1 MTKLIDFSFAF
12 IFWLIGFS
20 SLVMSIVHQRGDFMF
35 YAIACSIMA
44 WLMFKEYQKSQK
56 AETNNA

>member
-1 MTKLIDFSFAF
+1 MTKLVDFSFAF
-12 IFWLIGFS
+12 IFGLLGFS
-20 SLVMSIVHQRGDFMF
+20 SLIMSIVYKRGDFMF

-44 WLMFKEYQKSQK
+44 WLMYREYNNSQK